1 MRYMLDTNVCIH
13 VMRDPDGKV
22 AAKFKAHAPDLS
34 VSTITLHELIHG
46 ADKSRRPAH
55 QRDLVMDLISKLNV
69 IEFDDAAAD
78 HSGNIHATLAKAG
91 NIIGAY
97 DMLIAGHARS
107 LGMTVVTTDLEDFV
121 RVEGLRCEDW
131 T

>member
-22 AAKFKAHAPDLS
+22 AAKFRAHVADMS
-34 VSTITLHELIHG
+34 VSTVTLHELIHG
-46 ADKSRRPAH
+46 ADKSRRPAY
-55 QRDLVMDLISKLNV
+55 QRGLVMDLISKVNV
-69 IEFDDAAAD
+69 IEFNSDAAD

-107 LGMTVVTTDLEDFV
+107 LGMTVVTTDLDDFT
-121 RVEGLRCEDW
+121 RVDGLRCEDW

>member
-1 MRYMLDTNVCIH
+1 
-13 VMRDPDGKV
+13 MRDPDGKV